1 MGSPYH
7 VSRCPSH
14 LLSCDKASFEF
25 QAISLIAGSLAHP
38 RRALLTT
45 FIQEAVDRELA
56 ARFFLDDVVGHDKA
70 KIAEFLVDWIGL
82 LRRVRPTVCENLD
95 PSLRQSIW
103 RRDKGR
109 CFISKADDRKVL
121 PVHILSP
128 TLFQDKEMVR
138 DGRLDTM
145 LAVYIGRSKLESLR
159 SLLDRDS
166 DFPGYDPSDQLMLL
180 SSQMLAHF
188 ANGRVSLQASTIE
201 ATSNSARYYVSTN
214 RFIPSSRID
223 AFPFISLDNRAME
236 TLSLPNP
243 LLIGVHH
250 QFAPATA
257 WLEVFDHMKQ
267 SSSVSRSSTLQGRS
281 SLAGKKTWIR
291 RYV

>member
-201 ATSNSARYYVSTN
+201 ATSNSVSPHVT
-214 RFIPSSRID
+214 
-223 AFPFISLDNRAME
+223 E
-236 TLSLPNP
+236 
-243 LLIGVHH
+243 
-250 QFAPATA
+250 
-257 WLEVFDHMKQ
+257 
-267 SSSVSRSSTLQGRS
+267 SSSSNIARPGT
-281 SLAGKKTWIR
+281 T
-291 RYV
+291 